1 MMTEYHNNLAL
12 EQNKE
17 QSDHKDEM
25 GLCYAYKSEM
35 VLCYALGTLDH
46 IPMYRAYCC
55 TLQLYPSELKQIYSY
70 I

>member
-1 MMTEYHNNLAL
+1 
-12 EQNKE
+12 
-17 QSDHKDEM
+17 M